1 MKAVHAMQNSGRKV
15 DCLGPAP
22 GDMWPWTRA
31 NATLTNNWIKVRG
44 PYNLLEW
51 GNASYARKIV
61 F

>member
-15 DCLGPAP
+15 DCLGPTP

-44 PYNLLEW
+44 SYNLLE
-51 GNASYARKIV
+51 
-61 F
+61 